1 MTTRASSLSI
11 YNLELPL
18 YLGWLENERLNKQTV
33 VLDFNI
39 TFLSPPKACVTDQLD
54 DTVCYSKLINKI
66 RDHLTIKKFN
76 LIEHVCHEV
85 YQLIKSIIPTQS
97 TVTVTITK
105 QPNIPNFSGK
115 VSFRYSDEQ

>member
-33 VLDFNI
+33 VLDVNI